1 MSFYR
6 NILIILLAFWIAAF
20 AFIDTKNNTASSPSK
35 TISLSDSVITG
46 QQLAG
51 QYCASCHLFPS
62 PSLLDKKTWIN
73 SVLPNM
79 GYRMGINPSGKN
91 LYEDM
96 LAEEEKLVRDLNVYP
111 RGASISRK
119 DWKKIVDYYEKEAPE
134 APIPQKPGPAITN
147 QLSFFKPKEV
157 FVGKKMFPQTTLLK
171 FDKKSSQLYVGDAQ
185 NTLYILNDKFQ
196 QNDSIWISTP
206 ASDIDFPDN
215 AAPRLLSVG
224 SLKPSEQKFGS
235 LESLAKAGKKD
246 ESKINIH
253 LLHRPVHFVATDLNM
268 DGKEDVIISEFG
280 NHSGKL
286 SWLDDFQPKKRH
298 ILKEL
303 PGARKVEITDF
314 NKDGKPDIMAL
325 MTQARE
331 EISIFYNLGNGEFK
345 EKVVLQFPPVF
356 GSIYFELADFNK
368 DGFQDIVLTN
378 GDNWDY
384 SAIKKN
390 YHGIRVYLNDGK
402 DNFKRAWFY
411 PLYGASK
418 AIARD
423 FDGDGDIDIA
433 ATSFYSDLD
442 NPEQG
447 FVYLSNEGNLNF
459 KPFST
464 PQGASGK
471 WMIMEVADYDQDG
484 DEDIILGSYFHNI
497 GELSVLMFQGI
508 TTFPQL
514 LVLENKTKP

>member
-1 MSFYR
+1 MPVYKYV
-6 NILIILLAFWIAAF
+6 IVTLLSLWITAF
-20 AFIDTKNNTASSPSK
+20 AFIDTKNNDVLTPLNSV
-35 TISLSDSVITG
+35 SLSDSLPTG
-46 QQLAG
+46 EQLAG
-51 QYCASCHLFPS
+51 QYCATCHLFPS
-62 PSLLDKKTWIN
+62 PSLLDKKTWTT

-91 LYEDM
+91 VYEDM

-111 RGASISRK
+111 RTASISRK
-119 DWKKIVDYYEKEAPE
+119 DWKKIVEYYEKEAPE
-134 APIPQKPGPAITN
+134 KPIPQKPGPIVTN
-147 QLSFFKPKEV
+147 QLSFFQAKAV

-185 NTLYILNDKFQ
+185 NTLYILDEKFQ
-196 QNDSIWISTP
+196 QKDSIWISTP

-215 AAPRLLSVG
+215 ASPRLLSVG
-224 SLKPSEQKFGS
+224 SLKPSQQKFGS
-235 LESLAKAGKKD
+235 LESLVKEGKKD
-246 ESKINIH
+246 QFNINIH
-253 LLHRPVHFVATDLNM
+253 LLHRPVNFVATDLNM

-280 NHSGKL
+280 NHTGRL
-286 SWLDDFQPKKRH
+286 LWLDNFESKKQH
-298 ILKEL
+298 VLKEL
-303 PGARKVEITDF
+303 PGARKVEIADF
-314 NKDGKPDIMAL
+314 NNDKKPDIIAL

-331 EISIFYNLGNGEFK
+331 EISIFYNLGNDEFR

-368 DGFQDIVLTN
+368 DGFQDIILTN

-384 SAIKKN
+384 SGIKKN
-390 YHGIRVYLNDGK
+390 YHGIRIYLNDGK

-418 AIARD
+418 AMARD

-433 ATSFYSDLD
+433 ATSFYTDLD

-447 FVYLSNEGNLNF
+447 FIYLSNEGNLNF
-459 KPFST
+459 KPYST
-464 PQGASGK
+464 PEGVSGK
-471 WMIMEVADYDQDG
+471 WMIMESADYDKDG

-497 GELSVLMFQGI
+497 SELTVLMFQGI
-508 TTFPQL
+508 TVYPQL
-514 LVLENKTKP
+514 LVLENKTK

>member
-1 MSFYR
+1 
-6 NILIILLAFWIAAF
+6 
-20 AFIDTKNNTASSPSK
+20 
-35 TISLSDSVITG
+35 
-46 QQLAG
+46 
-51 QYCASCHLFPS
+51 
-62 PSLLDKKTWIN
+62 
-73 SVLPNM
+73 
-79 GYRMGINPSGKN
+79 
-91 LYEDM
+91 
-96 LAEEEKLVRDLNVYP
+96 
-111 RGASISRK
+111 
-119 DWKKIVDYYEKEAPE
+119 
-134 APIPQKPGPAITN
+134 
-147 QLSFFKPKEV
+147 
-157 FVGKKMFPQTTLLK
+157 
-171 FDKKSSQLYVGDAQ
+171 
-185 NTLYILNDKFQ
+185 
-196 QNDSIWISTP
+196 
-206 ASDIDFPDN
+206 
-215 AAPRLLSVG
+215 
-224 SLKPSEQKFGS
+224 
-235 LESLAKAGKKD
+235 LAKAGKKD

-390 YHGIRVYLNDGK
+390 YHGVRVYLNDGK